1 MNILFINYGIHHKNR
16 NALQKYKNINFDTVD
31 SMDNIDFSKYNI
43 IYSPSEPI
51 NVLDHPNKKF
61 IFGPHFSTFPNYK
74 ITNIIGPNTVYI
86 QPSEWAANIWKQVEI
101 CKQFKIDVLPF
112 GVDTDKFC
120 ETVSISSRSKVFIYF
135 KNRNPLELRYLE
147 HLLTSQNIEYKVFD
161 YKARYSE
168 EDYVNYLKQ
177 SKFGIWL
184 GCHESQGFALQE
196 ALSCNVPLFVWSV
209 KTMSQEHGCNYPA
222 FEATSIPYWD
232 DRCGDFLYDI
242 NNFFPCFKKFI
253 LNIESYRPR
262 EYILENLSIDVCEK
276 KFIDIC
282 NSFT

>member
-16 NALQKYKNINFDTVD
+16 DALQKYKNINIDTVD
-31 SMDNIDFSKYNI
+31 AIDNIDLSKYDI

-51 NVLDHPNKKF
+51 SVSNYPDKKF

-74 ITNIIGPNTVYI
+74 VSHIIGPNTLYI

-120 ETVSISSRSKVFIYF
+120 DIISIGSRNKAFIYF

-147 HLLTSQNIEYKVFD
+147 HLLKTQNIEYKIFD
-161 YKARYSE
+161 YKARYDE
-168 EDYVNYLKQ
+168 EEYINYLKEA
-177 SKFGIWL
+177 KFGIWL

-209 KTMSQEHGCNYPA
+209 KTMSQEYGCNYPA
-222 FEATSIPYWD
+222 FEATTIPYWD
-232 DRCGDFLYDI
+232 ARCGEYIYDI
-242 NNFFPCFKKFI
+242 NNFFPHFKNFLSK
-253 LNIESYRPR
+253 LETYKPR

-276 KFIDIC
+276 KFIHII